1 MSSEYEPLFAER
13 RAAAADLETVQQLF
27 RAASGPYLRAFWSWL
42 AWAVALPAAALAT
55 PPALA
60 RFGPAGTLLTW
71 SAAILLGGA
80 VELGAI
86 RGAARHPRHPA
97 HPGLWTRHPSHP
109 GLRTSHPC
117 LRTRREAAVATASE
131 DPAVVSGARAG
142 RSPLATWALR
152 TQGNLSLVALALSA
166 LLLWQ
171 DLAWA
176 LPGLWLLLLGHSF
189 YMLGGIAFPPF
200 RTYGLLYQLG
210 GVVAL
215 WPGGAP
221 LPAFALATAAAN
233 LWMSYAVWR
242 EGHGG

>member
-1 MSSEYEPLFAER
+1 
-13 RAAAADLETVQQLF
+13 V
-27 RAASGPYLRAFWSWL
+27 
-42 AWAVALPAAALAT
+42 VLPAAALAT
-55 PPALA
+55 PRALA

-80 VELGAI
+80 IELTAI
-86 RGAARHPRHPA
+86 RRA
-97 HPGLWTRHPSHP
+97 TK
-109 GLRTSHPC
+109 
-117 LRTRREAAVATASE
+117 REAAA
-131 DPAVVSGARAG
+131 GRADDGVEGLPEGQRRAEPG

-152 TQGNLSLVALALSA
+152 TQGNLSLVALALSL

-189 YMLGGIAFPPF
+189 YLLGGIAFPPF
-200 RTYGLLYQLG
+200 RIYGLLYQLG
-210 GVVAL
+210 GIAAL

-221 LPAFALATAAAN
+221 LPLFALTTTAAN

-242 EGHGG
+242 ESRT

>member
-13 RAAAADLETVQQLF
+13 RAAAADLETVQALF
-27 RAASGPYLRAFWSWL
+27 RAAGSPYLRSFWSWL
-42 AWAVALPAAALAT
+42 AWALVLPAAALAT
-55 PPALA
+55 PAVLA

-71 SAAILLGGA
+71 SAAILAGGA
-80 VELGAI
+80 VELAAI
-86 RGAARHPRHPA
+86 RGAM
-97 HPGLWTRHPSHP
+97 
-109 GLRTSHPC
+109 
-117 LRTRREAAVATASE
+117 RRAAAAEPEAMA
-131 DPAVVSGARAG
+131 AG

-189 YMLGGIAFPPF
+189 YLLGGIAFPAF

-210 GVVAL
+210 GVAAL

-233 LWMSYAVWR
+233 LWMSYTVWR
-242 EGHGG
+242 ESRGT